1 MGIILVHQSACQP
14 SVVHVPLNF
23 SEKIMPLKVLFVS
36 SEVFP
41 LIKTGGLADVSGSL
55 PTALQGLGV
64 DIRIL
69 IPGYTSVL
77 SQLKELQ
84 LIATVHQ
91 LPHIGSAELLLGV
104 IEHTQV
110 KIVVIKAKTLYERDG
125 GPYADANGQEW
136 QDNPIRFGVLSK
148 VAAILASDHSPI
160 TDWQPNIV
168 HCNDWQTGLTPAYMK
183 LVDNSQAKSIIS
195 LHNMAF
201 QGCYAPHWVTTLG
214 LPSAGFSIEG
224 YEYHG
229 QLSFLK
235 AGIFYADAIST
246 VSPRYAKE
254 IQTAAFGFGLEG
266 LLTKRG
272 DEIKGILNGIET
284 EEWNPE
290 TDQYLIKNYS
300 STNLSGKQQVKL
312 ALQEKLGLNIDA
324 SAPLLGV
331 VSRLTYQKG
340 LDMLLPHLQTL
351 IDSGC
356 QFALLGGGESTLET
370 AFQSLAAT
378 NPGHISV
385 TIGYNEPLSHQIMAG
400 CDMFIMPSRF
410 EPCGL
415 NQLYGL
421 AYGTP
426 PIVNATGGL
435 ADSVVDSNVAHIENK
450 TANGFVM
457 VEASAEGL
465 MACITRA
472 LDIFHHD
479 EETWKNIQ
487 KNGMS
492 QNLSWDNSAK
502 EYLALYQKLIA

>member
-1 MGIILVHQSACQP
+1 
-14 SVVHVPLNF
+14 
-23 SEKIMPLKVLFVS
+23 MPMKVLFVS

-55 PTALQGLGV
+55 PIALQGLGV

-69 IPGYTSVL
+69 MPGYTSVL
-77 SQLKELQ
+77 NQLKDLQ
-84 LIATVHQ
+84 LITVVHD
-91 LPHIGSAELLLGV
+91 LPHIGYAELMLGSIQDTHIKV
-104 IEHTQV
+104 L
-110 KIVVIKAKTLYERDG
+110 VIKATSLYERNG
-125 GPYADANGQEW
+125 GPYSDAYGQEW
-136 QDNPIRFGVLSK
+136 QDNPIRFAVLSK
-148 VAAILASDHSPI
+148 VASILASNQSPI
-160 TDWQPNIV
+160 ADWRPDIV
-168 HCNDWQTGLTPAYMK
+168 HCNDWQTGLAPAYMK
-183 LVDNSQAKSIIS
+183 LTENSSAKSLIS

-201 QGCYAPHWVTTLG
+201 QGTYAPHWVTSLG
-214 LPSAGFSIEG
+214 LPSIGFSIEG
-224 YEYHG
+224 FEYHG

-266 LLTKRG
+266 LLTQRG
-272 DEIKGILNGIET
+272 DEIVGILNGIET
-284 EEWNPE
+284 DEWNPAS
-290 TDQYLIKNYS
+290 DKYLVEHYN
-300 STNLSGKQQVKL
+300 STEISGKKEVKK
-312 ALQEKLGLNIDA
+312 ALQDKLGLHIDA
-324 SAPLLGV
+324 NAPLLGV

-340 LDMLLPHLQTL
+340 LDMLLPQLQSL

-356 QFALLGGGESTLET
+356 QFVLLGGGESQLEI
-370 AFQSLAAT
+370 AFQHLAAI

-400 CDMFIMPSRF
+400 SDMFIMPSRF

-435 ADSVVDSNVAHIENK
+435 ADSVIDSNQTHLDNN

-457 VEASAEGL
+457 VEASINGL
-465 MACITRA
+465 KACIQRA
-472 LDIFHHD
+472 LHIFNHD
-479 EETWKNIQ
+479 KETWYKIQ
-487 KNGMS
+487 KNGML
-492 QNLSWDNSAK
+492 QDLSWDKSAQ
-502 EYLALYQKLIA
+502 EYLALYLKLLA

>member
-1 MGIILVHQSACQP
+1 MA
-14 SVVHVPLNF
+14 
-23 SEKIMPLKVLFVS
+23 LKVLFVS

-55 PTALQGLGV
+55 PNALKGLGV

-69 IPGYTSVL
+69 VPGYPAVL
-77 SQLKELQ
+77 TALKDLKS
-84 LIATVHQ
+84 IAWLDY
-91 LPHIGSAELLLGV
+91 LPHIGRAELLLGT
-104 IEHTQV
+104 IEETQV
-110 KIVVIKAKTLYERDG
+110 KILVIKAPELYERDG
-125 GPYADANGQEW
+125 GPYADKHGQEW

-148 VAAILASDHSPI
+148 VAAILASKHSPLNE
-160 TDWQPNIV
+160 WQPEIV
-168 HCNDWQTGLTPAYMK
+168 HCNDWQTGLAPAYMK
-183 LVDNSQAKSIIS
+183 LTEHASAKSIIS

-201 QGCYAPHWVTTLG
+201 QGCYPPHWVTSLG
-214 LPSAGFSIEG
+214 LPSSGFTIEG
-224 YEYHG
+224 FEYHN

-246 VSPRYAKE
+246 VSPRYAQE
-254 IQTAAFGFGLEG
+254 IQTTAFGFGLEG
-266 LLTKRG
+266 LLSKRG

-284 EEWNPE
+284 NEWNPE

-300 STNLSGKQQVKL
+300 ASKLAGKKQVKK
-312 ALQEKLGLNIDA
+312 ALQQRLGLDVDA
-324 SAPLLGV
+324 DAPLLGV
-331 VSRLTYQKG
+331 VSRLTHQKG
-340 LDMLLPHLQTL
+340 LDMLLPHLQNL
-351 IDSGC
+351 IDQGC
-356 QFALLGGGESTLET
+356 QFALLGGGETALESAFVEIAANNPNRAST
-370 AFQSLAAT
+370 
-378 NPGHISV
+378 

-435 ADSVVDSNVAHIENK
+435 ADSIIDANAAHLANN

-457 VEASAEGL
+457 IEASADGL
-465 MACITRA
+465 IASIQRA
-472 LDIFHHD
+472 LDMFTNAPKI
-479 EETWKNIQ
+479 WKQLQ

-492 QNLSWDNSAK
+492 QNLSWDKSAQ
-502 EYLALYQKLIA
+502 EYLALYQSLI

>member
-1 MGIILVHQSACQP
+1 
-14 SVVHVPLNF
+14 
-23 SEKIMPLKVLFVS
+23 MPLKVLFVS

-55 PTALQGLGV
+55 PTALKGLGV

-69 IPGYTSVL
+69 MPGYSPVL
-77 SQLKELQ
+77 EQ
-84 LIATVHQ
+84 LIDLQTIASVND
-91 LPHIGSAELLLGV
+91 LPHIGSAELLLGT
-104 IEHTQV
+104 IKDTQV
-110 KIVVIKAKTLYERDG
+110 KVIVIKAPSLYERDG
-125 GPYADANGQEW
+125 GPYSDAHGQEW

-148 VAAILASDHSPI
+148 VASILASDHSPI
-160 TDWQPNIV
+160 KNWHPNIV
-168 HCNDWQTGLTPAYMK
+168 HCNDWQTGLAPAYMK
-183 LVDNSQAKSIIS
+183 LTEHSKAKSIIS

-201 QGCYAPHWVTTLG
+201 QGCCPPHWVTTLG
-214 LPSAGFSIEG
+214 LPSTGFSIEG
-224 YEYHG
+224 FEYHG
-229 QLSFLK
+229 QVSFLK

-284 EEWNPE
+284 DEWSPE
-290 TDQYLIKNYS
+290 KDTYLVQNFSASKIA
-300 STNLSGKQQVKL
+300 GKEQVKK
-312 ALQEKLGLNIDA
+312 ALQEHLGLNVDA
-324 SAPLLGV
+324 DAPLLGV

-340 LDMLLPHLQTL
+340 LDMLIPHLQKL
-351 IDSGC
+351 IDDGC
-356 QFALLGGGESTLET
+356 QFALLGGGESALES
-370 AFQSLAAT
+370 AFLELAVL
-378 NPGHISV
+378 NPGRMSV

-400 CDMFIMPSRF
+400 SDMFVMPSRF

-435 ADSVVDSNVAHIENK
+435 ADSVINTNIITFKNK
-450 TANGFVM
+450 TANGFVLSEPSSASLLSCIK
-457 VEASAEGL
+457 EAVNVYKNDA
-465 MACITRA
+465 AA
-472 LDIFHHD
+472 
-479 EETWKNIQ
+479 WKQIQ

-492 QNLSWDNSAK
+492 QNLSWDKSAL
-502 EYLALYQKLIA
+502 EYLTEYQRMLQ